1 MTTAQKL
8 MTAEEL
14 MLLPDN
20 GYRQE
25 LVRGVLIEMPPPG
38 KRHGLVSTRF
48 GAAISNYA
56 DANDYG
62 WVGDYHGYRLES
74 NPDTVRA
81 PDVAWYAPGHPAE
94 HTDGYPELAPDLA
107 VEIKSPSDTSR
118 MVVERARMWLDFSS
132 REVWYGDPESTTVT
146 RYRPGA
152 EPEVLSEDDILDG
165 GDLLPGFSI
174 EVWQLFRRH
183 R

>member
-1 MTTAQKL
+1 MTTTKL

-20 GYRQE
+20 GNRQE
-25 LVRGVLIEMPPPG
+25 LVRGELIEMPPPG
-38 KRHGLVSTRF
+38 KAHGVASSRF
-48 GAAISNYA
+48 GGTLFNYA

-62 WVGDYHGYRLES
+62 TVGDNHGYRLES

-94 HTDGYPELAPDLA
+94 LTDGYPERAPDLV
-107 VEIKSPSDTSR
+107 VEIKSPSDTPR
-118 MVVERARMWLDFSS
+118 MVAERAQMWLAFGS
-132 REVWYGDPESTTVT
+132 REVWYGDPETTTVT
-146 RYRPGA
+146 RYRPGQ
-152 EPEVLSEDDILDG
+152 EPEVLGEDDILDG

-174 EVWQLFRRH
+174 PVWQLFRRH